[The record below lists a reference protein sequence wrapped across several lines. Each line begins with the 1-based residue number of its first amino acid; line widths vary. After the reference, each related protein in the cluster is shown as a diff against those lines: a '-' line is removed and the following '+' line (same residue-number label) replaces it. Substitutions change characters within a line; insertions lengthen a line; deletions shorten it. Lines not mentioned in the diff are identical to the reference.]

1 MYSIATYPLFLATS
15 ILIKRK
21 YNIWVFGHYNGY
33 SENTKYFF
41 EYASSMGAYNCYWL
55 ANDED
60 ELNEVLEKGF
70 QAVLKNSIKGY
81 WYSSR
86 AYLTFICTGY
96 SDVNRILA
104 LRSNVIHFWHGTPIK
119 KVFFDQKDQSIFAPF
134 RYHLSKFLVSRIKL
148 YYASSNFEKDIVAKA
163 AHLSKEKA
171 IALGSPRY
179 DYIRHHH
186 HGEVLY
192 NIKKKYAEI
201 ILFAPTW
208 RQNNNWNEGF
218 YLSQEDKYKLEC
230 YLESRDSL
238 LLIKQHPKTDSKY
251 IKLWGLDNSERI
263 MFTEDIGLKDINS
276 MYKHI
281 DILITDVSS
290 VLFDFLIFDK
300 PILIFMPD
308 LNEYIRSERG
318 VYDYFKDFLTESSIK
333 SWSDLI
339 NSLAI
344 GHSKPEFLKD
354 LAVDV
359 QSYINTNHSIYNHL
373 ISFVYEKSDIENKQE
388 L

>member
-1 MYSIATYPLFLATS
+1 MFLKISYPFFAILSTLAPRDKS
-15 ILIKRK
+15 
-21 YNIWVFGHYNGY
+21 IWVFGHYNGY
-33 SENTKYFF
+33 NENTRYFF
-41 EYASSMGAYNCYWL
+41 EHASSKNEFTCYWL
-55 ANDED
+55 ANTQREMQ
-60 ELNEVLEKGF
+60 EVSDHGY
-70 QAVLKNSIKGY
+70 NSILKKSVKGY

-119 KVFFDQKDQSIFAPF
+119 KVFFDQKHQGISAPF

-148 YYASSNFEKDIVAKA
+148 YYASSQFEKDLVAKA
-163 AHLSKEKA
+163 AHLSKDKA
-171 IALGSPRY
+171 VALGSPRY
-179 DYIRHHH
+179 DYIRNHH
-186 HGEVLY
+186 HGETLHSF
-192 NIKKKYAEI
+192 KKIYDEI

-208 RQNNNWNEGF
+208 RQNNNWDEGF
-218 YLSQEDKYKLEC
+218 YLSPEDKYKLEC
-230 YLESRDSL
+230 YLESRNSL
-238 LLIKQHPKTDSKY
+238 LLIKQHPKTDSKH

-263 MFTEDIGLKDINS
+263 VFTEDLGLKDINT

-318 VYDYFKDFLTESSIK
+318 VYDYFKDFLTENSIK
-333 SWSDLI
+333 SWGDLI
-339 NSLAI
+339 NSLAKN
-344 GHSKPEFLKD
+344 HSKPKFLKD
-354 LAVDV
+354 LAIDV

-373 ISFVYEKSDIENKQE
+373 ISFVYEKSDIVNPQ
-388 L
+388 